1 MKFRKDDWI
10 YSFLTKIQKLLK
22 DKSRDEIFEFPLV
35 YGQTIH
41 YVPDVDCKE
50 SIFISSDYE
59 NEFLFDE
66 DIFRLRGLA
75 GFGNSL
81 AFDDEGSVCIAKDNH
96 RIIGVAGAA
105 IFRSGLIHLERFW
118 MEVMFMVI
126 LPKVWH

>member
-66 DIFRLRGLA
+66 DIFRLRGLT

-81 AFDDEGSVCIAKDNH
+81 A
-96 RIIGVAGAA
+96 
-105 IFRSGLIHLERFW
+105 L
-118 MEVMFMVI
+118 
-126 LPKVWH
+126 